1 MPQPGENAEEWSDE
15 LDALR
20 FSVPGHGALCAMH
33 RLAFRALL
41 KAEPGR
47 EACLNVFHNNRQA
60 FLSAAT
66 AKIARLALPF
76 DRSLHINSRDVRRAM
91 AGDVVEGT
99 ARACVVLDRPR

>member
-1 MPQPGENAEEWSDE
+1 MPQPGENAAEWSDE

-20 FSVPGHGALCAMH
+20 FSIPGHGALCAMH
-33 RLAFRALL
+33 RLAFKALL
-41 KAEPGR
+41 PEEPCR
-47 EACLNVFHNNRQA
+47 DACLTFFAENRKV

-91 AGDVVEGT
+91 AFNPAEGV
-99 ARACVVLDRPR
+99 ARACRVLDQN

>member
-1 MPQPGENAEEWSDE
+1 MPQRGENAEEWSDE

-20 FSVPGHGALCAMH
+20 FSVPGHGAPCAMH

-41 KAEPGR
+41 AEEPGR
-47 EACLNVFHNNRQA
+47 EACLAFFAENSDA

-76 DRSLHINSRDVRRAM
+76 NRSLHINSRDVRRAI

-99 ARACVVLDRPR
+99 ARACVVLDRLR